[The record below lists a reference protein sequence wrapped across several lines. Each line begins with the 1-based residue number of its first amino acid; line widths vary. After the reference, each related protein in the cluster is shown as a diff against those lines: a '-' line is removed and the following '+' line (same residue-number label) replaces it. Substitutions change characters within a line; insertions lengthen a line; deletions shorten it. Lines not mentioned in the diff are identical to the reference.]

1 MFSLQRH
8 RTWLLTVLL
17 VLVGGTLS
25 ASPALAYG
33 PSVLVAPSGD
43 CTRPYCFTYA
53 KSAQLPS
60 GRLVATYEDNN
71 QPLENMT
78 FPIWSST
85 DDGRSWSR
93 RAKVA
98 DTSPRKWGNWT
109 NPHLYVLPQRIG
121 TMPAGTLLLAGIS
134 SPPDRSATAIQL
146 YRSNDEGATWRW
158 VSEVALGGGQWGS
171 PNPKPIWEPYLFAA
185 NNRLTVFYS
194 DERDKDDH
202 DQKIVHQTSTD
213 GLRWGPVVEDVAMA
227 DRALRP
233 GMPIVTRMADG
244 RYLMV
249 FEMVGQPDT
258 PNNFKIS
265 ADPESWNALDGGTT
279 IDHGGSPMVITLPN
293 GRLVYN
299 SHGSGDVR
307 VNTGNGSG
315 PWTPVRTTM
324 PTGYSRMLQPVAGT
338 GRVLILSV
346 EGFWV
351 NARNTVRYGDVDLGN
366 SAGAYYKL
374 VNRQTGKVLDTL
386 QASLQDGA
394 DLVQWADNGG
404 ANQQWHVTDT
414 GNGYRTLFN
423 RNSGRVLSIWGTST
437 ADNARAVQWVEN
449 AGADQQWQLVP
460 VGAYYRLVAR
470 HSGNALSVLDSAGSD
485 GTQIVQ
491 RPYNGSLD
499 QQWRLV
505 RVS

>member
-1 MFSLQRH
+1 MMSLYKR
-8 RTWLLTVLL
+8 RAWLLTVLL

-33 PSVLVAPSGD
+33 PSVLAAPSGD

-85 DDGRSWSR
+85 DNGKSWKRRSS
-93 RAKVA
+93 VA
-98 DTSPRKWGNWT
+98 DTSPRRWGNWT
-109 NPHLYVLPQRIG
+109 NPNLYVLPQRIG

-146 YRSNDEGATWRW
+146 YRSNDEGSTWRW
-158 VSEVALGGGQWGS
+158 ISEVALGGGQWGS
-171 PNPKPIWEPYLFAA
+171 PNPTPIWEPYLLVA
-185 NNRLTVFYS
+185 NNRLIVYYS
-194 DERDKDDH
+194 DERDKTSH
-202 DQKIVHQTSTD
+202 DQKIVHQSSTD
-213 GLRWGPVVEDVAMA
+213 GVRWGPVVDDVAMA

-233 GMPIVTRMADG
+233 GMPIVTRTADG

-249 FEMVGQPDT
+249 YEMVGKPDT

-265 ADPESWNALDGGTT
+265 ADPESWNAGDGGTT
-279 IDHGGSPMVITLPN
+279 IDHGGSPMVITQPN

-299 SHGSGDVR
+299 SYGSGDVR
-307 VNTGNGSG
+307 VNTGNGAG
-315 PWTPVRTTM
+315 PWTPVHTTM
-324 PTGYSRMLQPVAGT
+324 PRGYSRMLQPVAGT

-351 NARNTVRYGDVDLGN
+351 SGRNTVRYGDVDLGQ

-374 VNRQTGKVLDTL
+374 VNRASGKALDTA

-394 DLVQWADNGG
+394 DLVQWPDNGG
-404 ANQQWHVTDT
+404 AGQQWHVTDT
-414 GNGYRTLFN
+414 GGGYRTLFN

-470 HSGNALSVLDSAGSD
+470 HSGNALSVLDGSGSD
-485 GTQIVQ
+485 GAQIVQ
-491 RPYNGSLD
+491 RPYSGALD